1 MWRLLSRHEPASRR
15 DHGHDGNSVQD
26 GNGAGGTCKI
36 AGTNSP
42 LLGRELA
49 DLHGKAAALVFTS
62 ALFQTSPR
70 SRHGTRGAGIVAHDG
85 LMHRIDVFE
94 GVLAKAFISNVHPK
108 QSFHEQS
115 PGCLA
120 WEIIRR

>member
-1 MWRLLSRHEPASRR
+1 VIWCLSSRHEPASRR
-15 DHGHDGNSVQD
+15 DHGHDENSVPD

-42 LLGRELA
+42 LIKLECELA

-94 GVLAKAFISNVHPK
+94 GVLAKAFISNVHAK
-108 QSFHEQS
+108 QSFHEQ
-115 PGCLA
+115 
-120 WEIIRR
+120 